1 MAGLL
6 FWRGAMKDRACAR
19 RVNFSI
25 SPIDADWRFA
35 DWRLH
40 AVLAFGSVSD
50 RRKDGYGTL
59 IADWTGLNLLRAGA
73 LVGARWLSRIFRPQ
87 PRYAAHAPV
96 AIVSDG
102 PLAMAMEPTRRGGEA
117 PGVAVATKTR
127 PKPKR
132 PNMYRVLLLND
143 DYTPQEFVVA
153 ILQSFFNKSLADA
166 TEIMLSVHN
175 KGVGECGVYT
185 FEIAETKV
193 TQVMD
198 QARKSQH
205 PLQCVME
212 KK

>member
-1 MAGLL
+1 MG
-6 FWRGAMKDRACAR
+6 DE
-19 RVNFSI
+19 
-25 SPIDADWRFA
+25 
-35 DWRLH
+35 
-40 AVLAFGSVSD
+40 
-50 RRKDGYGTL
+50 TL

-73 LVGARWLSRIFRPQ
+73 LVGARWLSRLFRPH
-87 PRYAAHAPV
+87 PRLAPSPM
-96 AIVSDG
+96 APIVTVR
-102 PLAMAMEPTRRGGEA
+102 PMAMAIEPTRRGGEA
-117 PGVAVATKTR
+117 PGIAVVTKTR

-143 DYTPQEFVVA
+143 DYTPMEFVVGV
-153 ILQSFFNKSLADA
+153 LQGYFNKTLEEA

-193 TQVMD
+193 TQVME